1 MAFRSDY
8 PYENNVY
15 IVKRYNEHT
24 AKIIFCKSVRQKG
37 WEDEQPKT
45 KRGYAS
51 EIKESCNIS
60 RARSRVR
67 ELALCNPWDWW
78 CTFTI
83 DKEKYNRYELGTFRK
98 DYAEFIHNLNRRR
111 PEEDKIK
118 YLFVPEQHKDGA
130 WHIHG
135 FIKGLSEKE
144 VYKNKYRYWSW
155 KPYEDRFGF
164 ISMSKIK
171 NLERTASYVQKYI
184 SKDLENSVS
193 ELNKHIYFSS
203 QGLKCADLLFQGQ
216 GIFKGSWDWEHED
229 GYSKIKN
236 IDLRKETIEEFLE
249 VE

>member
-1 MAFRSDY
+1 M
-8 PYENNVY
+8 
-15 IVKRYNEHT
+15 
-24 AKIIFCKSVRQKG
+24 
-37 WEDEQPKT
+37 
-45 KRGYAS
+45 
-51 EIKESCNIS
+51 
-60 RARSRVR
+60 
-67 ELALCNPWDWW
+67 
-78 CTFTI
+78 
-83 DKEKYNRYELGTFRK
+83 
-98 DYAEFIHNLNRRR
+98 
-111 PEEDKIK
+111 
-118 YLFVPEQHKDGA
+118 FVPEQHKDGA

-155 KPYEDRFGF
+155 KPYEDKFGF

-193 ELNKHIYFSS
+193 ELNKHIFFSS

-216 GIFKGSWDWEHED
+216 GKFKGSWDWEHED